1 MIRTTTIALTLVAAV
16 ALTSSPVLADVICP
30 DQTPKVYTVR
40 PAAPGTA
47 IPDNAPTTGANVS
60 IMVPN
65 DDPAC
70 PAIWDLNVD
79 VIIRHTWQGDLK
91 LTLTG
96 PGGQQVVLMD
106 RPGFSGSGFG
116 FSNNN
121 LGNPATQTPF
131 IFDDEAAAVYD
142 LPNAGT
148 NVNNPVGNWRPENPL
163 SGFDQAL
170 KAGLWT
176 LNVTDNAA
184 GDTGWIEQFSL
195 HFVNKVPEPASL
207 ALLGLGALALIRR
220 RR

>member
-1 MIRTTTIALTLVAAV
+1 MQKKAIITLALVSAIALTSVPAM
-16 ALTSSPVLADVICP
+16 ADVVCP
-30 DQTPKVYTVR
+30 DQTPKVYVVR
-40 PAAPGTA
+40 PTPSVA
-47 IPDNAPTTGANVS
+47 IPDNAPSTGGSVS

-70 PAIWDLNVD
+70 PLIWDLNVD
-79 VIIRHTWQGDLK
+79 VIVRHTWQGDLK

-106 RPGFSGSGFG
+106 RPGFSGTGFG

-121 LGNPATQTPF
+121 LGNPATQSPF
-131 IFDDEAAAVYD
+131 IFDDEAALVYD
-142 LPNAGT
+142 TGSAGT
-148 NVNNPVGNWRPENPL
+148 NVNNPIGSWRPENPL
-163 SGFDQAL
+163 SGFDQVA

-176 LNVTDNAA
+176 LNITDNAA
-184 GDTGWIEQFSL
+184 GDTGFIEQFSL

-207 ALLGLGALALIRR
+207 ALLGFGALALIRR